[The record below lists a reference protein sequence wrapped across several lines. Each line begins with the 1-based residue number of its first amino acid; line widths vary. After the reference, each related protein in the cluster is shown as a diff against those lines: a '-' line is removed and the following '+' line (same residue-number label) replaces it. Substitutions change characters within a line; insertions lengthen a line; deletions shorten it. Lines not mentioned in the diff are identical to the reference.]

1 MLVSLSIDKVCPRGV
16 LDQVVATRGETA
28 RNVRVVE
35 SSVPSNNT
43 IAHLHAITA
52 LICGSRRYT
61 PSLMRHIAIDGAEGN
76 SNLTSATEDTT
87 PIISSLIVGDSTVS
101 EREPASLIIDAP
113 TTARASSGCTVTRDS
128 TVSEGE
134 YAGIENATSTDE
146 R

>member
-101 EREPASLIIDAP
+101 EREPASLKDASA
-113 TTARASSGCTVTRDS
+113 TDTSRAATRNTIVRDDS
-128 TVSEGE
+128 VSEGE
-134 YAGIENATSTDE
+134 FPCIENATSTD
-146 R
+146 